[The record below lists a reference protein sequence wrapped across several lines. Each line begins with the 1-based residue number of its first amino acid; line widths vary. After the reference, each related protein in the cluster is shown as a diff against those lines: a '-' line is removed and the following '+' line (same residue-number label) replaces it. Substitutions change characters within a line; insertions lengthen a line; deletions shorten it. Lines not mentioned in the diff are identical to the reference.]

1 MDSKIEKEYTYFQ
14 YYKDLNIPIFIKLSL
29 AEFEIDMASFL
40 NEICFS
46 QLTSQEFK
54 KFEESVKDKS
64 KIKVLRLS
72 EATPSVA
79 HNIHF
84 LNEGD
89 LYGLESISYKK
100 NYKIYRYKGIS
111 IGIFS
116 VGAREWE
123 LGCFSNFGVSANRP
137 ACVTVINRF
146 LSWAMSP
153 SGVVGFWG
161 VPVDEGV
168 VVMSQQDAKGEA
180 VFFDLYKNVVY
191 TLDGVKKIGP
201 NFVVMRLDRILRNR
215 NIKMSSSELA
225 SFLAVNCCYFDT
237 DGLSLPIRQM
247 IRTISL
253 NISGLIHPKDNFKPR
268 TDLSL

>member
-1 MDSKIEKEYTYFQ
+1 MDSKIEKEFTYFQ

-29 AEFEIDMASFL
+29 ADFEIDMASFL

-46 QLTSQEFK
+46 QISSQEFK
-54 KFEESVKDKS
+54 KFEETVKDKS
-64 KIKVLRLS
+64 KIKILRFS
-72 EATPSVA
+72 EATPAVA
-79 HNIHF
+79 QNIHF
-84 LNEGD
+84 FHEGD
-89 LYGLESISYKK
+89 LFGLESITYKK

-123 LGCFSNFGVSANRP
+123 LGCFSNFGISASKA
-137 ACVTVINRF
+137 ACVTIINRF
-146 LSWAMSP
+146 LSWGLSS

-168 VVMSQQDAKGEA
+168 VVMNQHDSKGEA

-191 TLDGVKKIGP
+191 TMDGVKKLGP
-201 NFVVMRLDRILRNR
+201 GFVIMRLDRILRNR
-215 NIKMSSSELA
+215 NIRMSSSELA

-253 NISGLIHPKDNFKPR
+253 NISGLIHPKENFKPR